1 MILPGSH
8 AFRLGLLRN
17 LTSESLQIQPCGI
30 DLTLRRVLRVKH
42 SGIIDFDNS
51 LRRSAETEELTF
63 PVSASAAGSHGS
75 MFIFNLCD
83 APLMEIVEIV
93 DICAVVAD
101 MS

>member
-17 LTSESLQIQPCGI
+17 LTSDALQVQPCGI
-30 DLTLRRVLRVKH
+30 DLTLRRVHRVRQ

-63 PVSASAAGSHGS
+63 PVSASGSDGGT
-75 MFIFNLCD
+75 FIFI
-83 APLMEIVEIV
+83 PL
-93 DICAVVAD
+93 
-101 MS
+101 